1 MPDDQRGGYPAGD
14 KPPSELKPPP
24 AALTTPR
31 ARLDDGD
38 MTCSGCSEPCSA
50 SAPCRCCAEGIA
62 AVRRSRA
69 TVWGPI
75 PTPPRGRLVAGSV
88 EPPHRCDPA
97 QLWADLGGE
106 TRTIDDEE
114 FPDAD
119 PSVRIEC
126 ACGEQW
132 EPVPPPSWWSYAGLY
147 RDGWLRVVKP
157 KPDEYPAPGLH
168 PNRED
173 IARARRTWAFWRWI
187 TRA

>member
-1 MPDDQRGGYPAGD
+1 
-14 KPPSELKPPP
+14 
-24 AALTTPR
+24 
-31 ARLDDGD
+31 
-38 MTCSGCSEPCSA
+38 
-50 SAPCRCCAEGIA
+50 
-62 AVRRSRA
+62 VRRSRA